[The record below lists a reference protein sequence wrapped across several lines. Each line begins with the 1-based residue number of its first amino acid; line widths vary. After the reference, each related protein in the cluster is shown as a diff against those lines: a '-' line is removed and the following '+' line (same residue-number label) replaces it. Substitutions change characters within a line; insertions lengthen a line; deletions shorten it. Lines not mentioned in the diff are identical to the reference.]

1 MRKKFRVGVTRDLR
15 IQDHTSQERDVGLD
29 LLDKHSHVE
38 WEFMSKSSNE
48 ITSEQIS
55 KYDAIINGGNKVT
68 AQSLENSKQLT
79 LMALFGAG
87 FDYVDI
93 QACTKNAILVSTTP
107 DGVRRPVASS
117 FMALIL
123 ALSHGMM
130 HKDNLIRAGRWNE
143 RHIDIGVGLV
153 GKVLGLVGMG
163 SIGSEVFRLAKPFG
177 MRHVTYDPYVSS
189 EQAEDVGAELVDLKT
204 LMQISD
210 FVCISCPLNEETYHL
225 INEERLLMMKESA
238 YFINVARGKIVD
250 QKALTSVLEKKLI
263 QGAGIDVFEQEPIDP
278 NDPIL
283 SLDNVILSPH
293 TLCMTDQCYRGIGE
307 SAVRSI
313 LEVADGKIP
322 QHLIVNKEVLQN
334 PDLTNKLNNY
344 STLKNN

>member
-1 MRKKFRVGVTRDLR
+1 
-15 IQDHTSQERDVGLD
+15 
-29 LLDKHSHVE
+29 
-38 WEFMSKSSNE
+38 
-48 ITSEQIS
+48 
-55 KYDAIINGGNKVT
+55 
-68 AQSLENSKQLT
+68 
-79 LMALFGAG
+79 
-87 FDYVDI
+87 
-93 QACTKNAILVSTTP
+93 
-107 DGVRRPVASS
+107 
-117 FMALIL
+117 
-123 ALSHGMM
+123 
-130 HKDNLIRAGRWNE
+130 
-143 RHIDIGVGLV
+143 
-153 GKVLGLVGMG
+153 
-163 SIGSEVFRLAKPFG
+163 

-210 FVCISCPLNEETYHL
+210 FVCVSCPLNEETYHL
-225 INEERLLMMKESA
+225 INEERLLMMKKSA